1 MMDNNSDENKIA
13 GILCILKI
21 PAKLLCAAVIDDV
34 LLLILCKLRAI
45 LRSSGY
51 TDLQCWKWLVFHCQ
65 M

>member
-51 TDLQCWKWLVFHCQ
+51 TDLQCWKWLVFHCR

>member
-21 PAKLLCAAVIDDV
+21 PAKLLCAAVLDDV
-34 LLLILCKLRAI
+34 LLLILCKFRAI

-51 TDLQCWKWLVFHCQ
+51 TDLQCWKWLVFHCR